1 MRFFCI
7 PSCQVTRS
15 FLWSSSHPVRNW
27 EKDPLGMVAKEKFH
41 LYSFSM
47 NTVIS
52 YYKFSDLN
60 KTNIF
65 FHCSVSKTD
74 RSHQAKIKML
84 VDGIPF
90 WTLEKRIN
98 FIAFSSFWRLSVLLV
113 YDSLSLSSIP
123 SNTGQGPLTLPSL
136 WLFSLFHLPLR
147 ILVMALGPPN

>member
-1 MRFFCI
+1 
-7 PSCQVTRS
+7 
-15 FLWSSSHPVRNW
+15 
-27 EKDPLGMVAKEKFH
+27 MVAKEKFH

-47 NTVIS
+47 TTVIS

-65 FHCSVSKTD
+65 FHCSVSKTG

-90 WTLEKRIN
+90 WALEKRIN

-113 YDSLSLSSIP
+113 YDSLSLSSMP

-136 WLFSLFHLPLR
+136 WLFLFIVSSTFKDSCDGFGPTQLTQDNLP
-147 ILVMALGPPN
+147 ILKSVDE